1 MDTSKIEGYA
11 DMTAEQKLAALEGY
25 EPEAPDL
32 SGYVKKELLDKAS
45 SEAAGFKK
53 QLRERMSAEEQAEVD
68 RQQKQQE
75 METRYQE
82 LEERFNALQKQ
93 TTVSQYV
100 TQLTSMGYDDKLAK
114 DTAEAM
120 AAGDAQKVLQ
130 NQAKFLEAREKQ
142 MKADALKRMSAPKG
156 GGEETP
162 PESDAVQIARQLGKA
177 KADAGKSVG
186 DVLSKYTLR

>member
-53 QLRERMSAEEQAEVD
+53 QLRERMSAEEQAEAD
-68 RQQKQQE
+68 RQQKRQE
-75 METRYQE
+75 MEARYQE

-100 TQLTSMGYDDKLAK
+100 TQLTSMGYDDKLAR

-156 GGEETP
+156 GGEEAP
-162 PESDAVQIARQLGKA
+162 PESDAVLLARQLGKA

>member
-1 MDTSKIEGYA
+1 MDVSKIEGYA
-11 DMTAEQKLAALEGY
+11 DMTAEQKIAALEGY

-53 QLRERMSAEEQAEVD
+53 QLRERMSAEEKAEAD
-68 RQQKQQE
+68 RAQQRQE
-75 METRYQE
+75 MEDRYQE

-93 TTVSQYV
+93 ATVGQYV
-100 TQLTSMGYDDKLAK
+100 TQLTGMGYDDKLARE
-114 DTAEAM
+114 TAEAM

-130 NQAKFLEAREKQ
+130 NQAKFLEARDKQ
-142 MKADALKRMSAPKG
+142 MKAEALKRMSAPKG
-156 GGEETP
+156 GGEDAP
-162 PESDAVQIARQLGKA
+162 QESDAVQIARSLGKA
-177 KADAGKSVG
+177 KADAGKSAG